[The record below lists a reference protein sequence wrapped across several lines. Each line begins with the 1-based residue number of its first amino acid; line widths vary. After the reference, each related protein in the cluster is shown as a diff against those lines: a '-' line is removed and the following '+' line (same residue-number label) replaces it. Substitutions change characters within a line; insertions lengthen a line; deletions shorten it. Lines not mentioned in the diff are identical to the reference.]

1 MSEPTLQSLK
11 EQLDRIEKMLA
22 AGGMTT
28 TIQPMSDSATAFLV
42 GGVDGLRELN
52 KRRAAEARRKVK
64 K

>member
-1 MSEPTLQSLK
+1 MNEPTLSELK
-11 EQLDRIEKMLA
+11 AQLDRIEKMLA

-52 KRRAAEARRKVK
+52 KRRAVEARRKK